1 MRVKH
6 KKWAEPLIEAHPE
19 KITTDPAQFKGKWQ
33 SRFAKEQ
40 PIWLEVGMGKG
51 QFAIGMAKAHPEVN
65 FIGLDVVS
73 TVAGIALKKSLEDE
87 ELPNLQ
93 FICAN
98 MMVSGWICIIVMKM
112 KITLKRNMNKNLR
125 QKGSQSTN

>member
-1 MRVKH
+1 
-6 KKWAEPLIEAHPE
+6 
-19 KITTDPAQFKGKWQ
+19 
-33 SRFAKEQ
+33 
-40 PIWLEVGMGKG
+40 MGKG

-73 TVAGIALKKSLEDE
+73 TVAGISLKKSLEDE

-98 MMVSGWICIIVMKM
+98 GA
-112 KITLKRNMNKNLR
+112 
-125 QKGSQSTN
+125 G

>member
-33 SRFAKEQ
+33 SRFEKEQ

-73 TVAGIALKKSLEDE
+73 TVAGIALKNRWKTKNYPTCSLSVPTG
-87 ELPNLQ
+87 LAWMSSFLMARLIGC
-93 FICAN
+93 F
-98 MMVSGWICIIVMKM
+98 
-112 KITLKRNMNKNLR
+112 
-125 QKGSQSTN
+125 

>member
-40 PIWLEVGMGKG
+40 PIWLEVGMARG
-51 QFAIGMAKAHPEVN
+51 
-65 FIGLDVVS
+65 
-73 TVAGIALKKSLEDE
+73 SL
-87 ELPNLQ
+87 
-93 FICAN
+93 
-98 MMVSGWICIIVMKM
+98 
-112 KITLKRNMNKNLR
+112 
-125 QKGSQSTN
+125 QSAWPRRIRKLILSV